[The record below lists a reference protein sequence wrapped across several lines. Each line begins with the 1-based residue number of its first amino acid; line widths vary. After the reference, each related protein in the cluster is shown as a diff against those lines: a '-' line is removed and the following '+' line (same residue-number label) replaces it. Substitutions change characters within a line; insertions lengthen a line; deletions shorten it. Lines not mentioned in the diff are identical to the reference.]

1 MKKLIYIFALFAFGH
16 TFGQSNINVNEKAP
30 PIHITHWIENAPVD
44 KDLINKYI
52 VLEFWAT
59 WCGPCIAAVP
69 HMNEIQ
75 IEFNQEDL
83 YYISI
88 TDETVEKVERTLERI
103 DFKSMVVTDLTGK
116 TQINYGDGVNGLD
129 TYPLTVLIDK
139 TGIVKWIGEP
149 KNLDA
154 TIMSSFLADED
165 IPSKEIQ
172 KAEPVEYVEKQKTYS
187 FKDLVSNNE
196 VKYYFEINPSEG
208 SSEKSKMAMGTNI
221 IMLGGYRLEDIYN
234 EIMNIK
240 SDQLKFPESL
250 REKRFDLIY
259 KSIEQSDNLGFLER
273 SILEKL
279 NLEKQTEI
287 KNAKIYVVSVQ
298 DKSLLKE
305 TLEKRFSSKSDAGDK
320 LIFTAYSIK
329 NMLDELSNI
338 SSISFEQYEDIEIQY
353 DFIVDT
359 HSKDAILK
367 SLKSYGLIV
376 EEKESE
382 NEYITLTPKE

>member
-116 TQINYGDGVNGLD
+116 TQINYGDGVKGLD

-187 FKDLVSNNE
+187 LKDLVSNNE

-208 SSEKSKMAMGTNI
+208 SSEKSKMAMGTSI

-259 KSIEQSDNLGFLER
+259 KSIEQSDNLDLLER

-353 DFIVDT
+353 DFIIDT

>member
-1 MKKLIYIFALFAFGH
+1 MKKLIYFFALFSFGQ
-16 TFGQSNINVNEKAP
+16 TYAQSNINVNEKAP
-30 PIHITHWIENAPVD
+30 QVNITHWIENAPVD
-44 KDLINKYI
+44 KDLSNKFI

-75 IEFNQEDL
+75 VEFNQEDL

-88 TDETVEKVERTLERI
+88 TDESVEKVERTLERI
-103 DFKSMVVTDLTGK
+103 DFKSMVVTDLTNK
-116 TQINYGDGVNGLD
+116 THINYGDGVKGLD

-139 TGIVKWIGEP
+139 TGMIKWIGEP

-154 TIMSSFLADED
+154 AIMSNFLSGGD
-165 IPSKEIQ
+165 IQNKQIKSEATIENIKKKE
-172 KAEPVEYVEKQKTYS
+172 TYN
-187 FKDLVSNNE
+187 FKELVSNKE
-196 VKYYFEINPSEG
+196 LKYYFELNPSEG
-208 SSEKSKMAMGTNI
+208 SSEKSKMAMGTSI
-221 IMLGGYRLEDIYN
+221 IMLGSYRLEDIYN

-240 SDQLKFPESL
+240 SDQLEFPESL

-259 KSIEQSDNLGFLER
+259 KNIEKPDSLGLLER

-279 NLEKQTEI
+279 NLKKQT
-287 KNAKIYVVSVQ
+287 KTNKAKIFVVSVQ

-305 TLEKRFSSKSDAGDK
+305 TLEKKYSSKSDAGDK
-320 LIFTAYSIK
+320 LIFTAYTIK
-329 NMLDELSNI
+329 NMLDEMSKI
-338 SSISFEQYEDIEIQY
+338 SPISFKQLDDIEIQY
-353 DFIVDT
+353 DFIIDT
-359 HSKDAILK
+359 QSKDGILR

-382 NEYITLTPKE
+382 DEYISLTPKE